1 MKEEFHMR
9 TLKKALCLVL
19 VLAMVLTL
27 SVSAFAVDKA
37 ADYKDYAKVENKEA
51 VDVLTA
57 IGVLNGNDDGT
68 FGPEGNFT
76 RAQAAKMI
84 AVMQLGP
91 TVANALTSA
100 ATSFNDVPATHWAS
114 GFIQYCVE
122 EGIIAGYGDGK
133 FGPND
138 TLTAAQWSK
147 MLLVALGFD
156 AEKEGLTGA
165 SWQINVTKLAIK
177 AKIAT
182 ADDLTG
188 TFNRDA
194 AAKLALAALFYTD
207 KGTTSTYVVKNAQGS
222 VLYKGT
228 DAVTALLMKQSDAG
242 NTLAV
247 ETVSTGSLAD
257 EVFKLTKVTDQN
269 DAFGRPANK
278 YNQATA
284 KKNPIVVS
292 AAEPV
297 LTYTTGTTA
306 KAVYNALGL
315 TEKTTAAVY
324 VDSASSKASVQLAA
338 NADTKIGGQG
348 VLTEVYKVEDVITI
362 VEINTYFDTV
372 KSVKTTTDAT
382 TGVKTTTLTLKDSK
396 LTSTELVNFAK
407 KDAVLY
413 TVADGKL
420 MSLTAAESV
429 TGVLS
434 KVSTVNGADTFT
446 VGGETYKLA
455 AKATVDKAGILG
467 ASNANVGKN
476 ISLYVD
482 TYGNL
487 IASVDTTAA
496 ATASTFVKVLAA
508 EKPVAG
514 GNWMTATGDYTGK
527 VYGILSDGS
536 YGEYTV
542 NYGKSDKEVPA
553 LKVGVYEYELNDAG
567 EMVIENKTNASSIT
581 TAAITNGATS
591 VTTAGGTVVL
601 NSTTNFIFFT
611 QEEKSAAV
619 KTLSVKTG
627 NTNSGYIAASAD
639 DALVQVVSDK
649 GVAVAV
655 FVGGS
660 YVDPSVTADI
670 AYVDASTVKP
680 TTNVEIVEG
689 KTTTTTVYTYTA
701 YTADGEEITV
711 TSKTA
716 IGETDALYYYNTDK
730 TLGKAVTG
738 TVSGTVTVYGSTLK
752 IGEKFYSFDAEKVAF
767 VNETEDTV
775 LANGQTVLAAVSS
788 TTGALTHIFVTVDAP
803 EAE

>member
-1 MKEEFHMR
+1 MR

-177 AKIAT
+177 SKIAT

-207 KGTTSTYVVKNAQGS
+207 KGTTSTYVVKNDKGS
-222 VLYKGT
+222 VLYRGS
-228 DAVTALLMKQSDAG
+228 DAVTALLMKQSDDK

-315 TEKTTAAVY
+315 TEKATAAVY

-372 KSVKTTTDAT
+372 KSVKTTTDAA

-542 NYGKSDKEVPA
+542 NYGKVEDKLTA
-553 LKVGVYEYELNDAG
+553 GVYEYELNDAG
-567 EMVIENKTNASSIT
+567 EMVIVDKAGSIT

-670 AYVDASTVKP
+670 AYVDASTVK
-680 TTNVEIVEG
+680 TTTEVEIVEG